1 LRICGRSGLN
11 LLDHIIRP
19 AGPPIDIVVFFSA
32 VGVGNAARLD
42 SMNFE
47 LAASQAEVG
56 AGGSFG

>member
-1 LRICGRSGLN
+1 
-11 LLDHIIRP
+11 
-19 AGPPIDIVVFFSA
+19 VVFFSA
-32 VGVGNAARLD
+32 VGVWNAARLY